1 MRTEDWNT
9 LVRDVLEDVRST
21 TEEKHLAENLARQCQ
36 NDPRSPSAQQALAT
50 LQQLLLEIGDRDH
63 LLEDKTRGGR
73 TGHATLAWTTL
84 YEELIKAEQKWGRVA
99 NAQFWLGILTVPLV
113 LIATGLLA
121 LGPIKIDPAAGAFLA
136 LVVGAAV
143 THSFLVLRIHQQ
155 ARQAEERI
163 VEKRVGLAFLR
174 VAVEDHAGNPE
185 FEAMI
190 RAGTQ
195 MFLGHHAAATIPLNP
210 EDLRAA
216 LPMGVTSAK

>member
-1 MRTEDWNT
+1 MSTGDLKD
-9 LVRDVLEDVRST
+9 LVERVLDDVRST
-21 TEEKHLAENLARQCQ
+21 TDEKILADNLAREFQ
-36 NDPRSPSAQQALAT
+36 NNPHSLSAQQALTT
-50 LQQLLLEIGDRDH
+50 LQEMLRKIKARNHHRTDESRS
-63 LLEDKTRGGR
+63 GR
-73 TGHATLAWTTL
+73 MGHATEAWMHL
-84 YEELIKAEQKWGRVA
+84 SSQLVAAEKKWGRVA
-99 NAQFWLGILTVPLV
+99 NIQFWLGILTVPSVLV
-113 LIATGLLA
+113 AAGLLA
-121 LGPIKIDPAAGAFLA
+121 LSPIKIDSAGGVFLA

-195 MFLGHHAAATIPLNP
+195 MFLGHHAAATIPLGP

-216 LPMGVTSAK
+216 LSAGAGNKK

>member
-1 MRTEDWNT
+1 MSAGDWKV
-9 LVRDVLEDVRST
+9 LVERVLDDYRST
-21 TEEKHLAENLARQCQ
+21 PDERRLAEDLARQFQ
-36 NDPRSPSAQQALAT
+36 DDPRSPSALQALAT
-50 LQQLLLEIGDRDH
+50 LQQTLQNIESRSHRLTNDSSS
-63 LLEDKTRGGR
+63 GR
-73 TGHATLAWTTL
+73 TGHATVAWMSL
-84 YEELIKAEQKWGRVA
+84 SSQLVAAEQKWGKVA
-99 NAQFWLGILTVPLV
+99 NVQFWLGILTVPLV
-113 LIATGLLA
+113 LIAAGWLA
-121 LGPIKIDPAAGAFLA
+121 LGPIKIDPAGGVFLS

-195 MFLGHHAAATIPLNP
+195 MFLGHHAAATIPLGP

-216 LPMGVTSAK
+216 LSAGVASKK